1 MKSVS
6 AHPGAFKRFLLGKP
20 VASDRLGHTR
30 QPKRLAL
37 PVFASDAL
45 SSVAYAPDEI
55 FLTLS
60 IAGVAA
66 LTISPWV
73 GLAVVIVM
81 LVVVTAYR
89 QNVHAYPSGGG
100 DYEVATTNLGRNAG
114 LTVASALLVD
124 YVLTV
129 AVSISS
135 GAQYL
140 ITVLPGLHGYQVPI
154 AVGAVV
160 ILALINLRGSRES
173 GRALSAPV
181 YLYMFAIG
189 LLAVVGAFQY
199 FTGSLQPAA
208 SARFDLVAQSDLDAG
223 LTGLAGGFLVLRAF
237 SSGCAALTGVEAIS
251 NGVPVFRKPKS
262 HNAAITL
269 GLLGLI
275 GSVMLMSVVLLG
287 RATNLKFAYAPATQ
301 LLDNGAPVGPSYHQ
315 APVIG
320 QLAETI
326 FAGAF
331 PLFLLVTITTGFILV
346 LAANTAFNGF
356 PVLGSIL
363 GRDGF
368 LPHQLHKRGDRL
380 AFFNGIL
387 ALAVAAIVLIV
398 IFDAEVTRLI
408 QLYIVGV
415 FISFTISQFG
425 MYRHFTRE
433 LGLSTSASERR
444 RIRRSRII
452 AAVGCAL
459 TGLVLVVAL
468 VTKFLHGAWITLV
481 LIALVFFLMHRIRR
495 YYDRVGRQLAVT
507 DLSAARALP
516 SRVHAL
522 ILVSNLNRPALQAIS
537 YARATRPSTL
547 SAVHVNVDPEA
558 SEQLRADWREAEIPI
573 DLTILDSPY
582 REISRPIVD
591 YVRSIRKQSPRDL
604 VVVFVPEFVVRTW
617 PEHILHNQTA
627 LRLKS
632 RLLFTPGV
640 VMSSVPFQLADVQES
655 GHGSDR

>member
-160 ILALINLRGSRES
+160 ILALINLRGSHES
-173 GRALSAPV
+173 GRARSAPV

-495 YYDRVGRQLAVT
+495 YYDRVDRQLAVT
-507 DLSAARALP
+507 DLSASRALP